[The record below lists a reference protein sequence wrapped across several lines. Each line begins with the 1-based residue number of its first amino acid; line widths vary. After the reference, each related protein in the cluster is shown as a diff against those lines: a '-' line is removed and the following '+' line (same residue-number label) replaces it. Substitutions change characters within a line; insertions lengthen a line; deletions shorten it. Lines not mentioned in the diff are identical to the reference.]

1 MKIFEIISPFQKST
15 IQLNKVSDVIETIQY
30 ETVVY
35 NGLHNIEQKS
45 YTIILDSGTQ
55 VEVKPN
61 MKIVDI
67 SWLKENPHY
76 LPEPRFVKREKE
88 IKFDDFYKWYQEQCA
103 KDD

>member
-1 MKIFEIISPFQKST
+1 
-15 IQLNKVSDVIETIQY
+15 
-30 ETVVY
+30 
-35 NGLHNIEQKS
+35 
-45 YTIILDSGTQ
+45 
-55 VEVKPN
+55 

-76 LPEPRFVKREKE
+76 IPEPRFVKREKE